1 MNCKPER
8 LWLVVLWMT
17 LLPSFAHAAGTL
29 PRSEGSDF
37 RALVWNVSREKF
49 FEHQQDYLFALR
61 AIDADLLIFDEMPGD
76 RGAEDVSAVLRDL
89 DSPGDPDWQV
99 AYGSS
104 GDNQRVVIA
113 LRGDVE
119 PLRPF
124 EHLPYPPRFV
134 AWMRQL
140 PLNPY
145 QRQRLDQNL
154 DAGIGAFAAQV
165 RIGGRR
171 IIAVGVDLQCCGD
184 SDDAWEERRRYV
196 EARAIRSTLD
206 RVWFAREPDAVIV
219 AGDFN
224 AVRGKR
230 PVNLLQGDEKRPQR
244 RLAIADARHANGID
258 NWTWDGRGTPFP
270 SRAIDFMLHS
280 RALRVLQALVFDAE
294 TMSES
299 QRQNLGLDAAM
310 FRTMGEHRPV
320 VVDFAWR

>member
-1 MNCKPER
+1 MIR
-8 LWLVVLWMT
+8 LLVAWLA
-17 LLPSFAHAAGTL
+17 LLPACAFAAGTL
-29 PRSEGSDF
+29 PRAEGSDF

-49 FEHQQDYLFALR
+49 FEHQQDYLLALR
-61 AIDADLLIFDEMPGD
+61 AIDADLLIFDEMPGG
-76 RGAEDVSAVLRDL
+76 RGADEVAAVLRNL
-89 DSPGDPDWQV
+89 NAPGDPDWQV

-104 GDNQRVVIA
+104 GDNQRAVIA

-119 PLRPF
+119 PLRQF
-124 EHLPYPPRFV
+124 QHLPYPPRFA
-134 AWMRQL
+134 AWMRKL

-171 IIAVGVDLQCCGD
+171 VIVVGVDLQCCGD

-196 EARAIRSTLD
+196 EARAIRSVLD
-206 RVWFAREPDAVIV
+206 RVWSARKPDAVIV

-224 AVRGKR
+224 AVRGRR
-230 PVNLLQGDEKRPQR
+230 PVNLMQGDEKRPER
-244 RLAIADARHANGID
+244 RLAIADARHANGKD

-270 SRAIDFMLHS
+270 SRAIDFMLLS
-280 RALRVLQALVFDAE
+280 RSLRVLQALVFDPE
-294 TMSES
+294 TMSETA
-299 QRQNLGLDAAM
+299 RQSLDLDAEM
-310 FRTMGEHRPV
+310 FRPMSEHRPV

>member
-1 MNCKPER
+1 MNCKCER
-8 LWLVVLWMT
+8 LWLVALWLA
-17 LLPSFAHAAGTL
+17 LLPAFAAAASTL
-29 PRSEGSDF
+29 PRAEGSDF

-49 FEHQQDYLFALR
+49 FEQQEAYRVALS

-76 RGAEDVSAVLRDL
+76 RGADEVAGLLRNVNA
-89 DSPGDPDWQV
+89 PGDADWQV

-104 GDNQRVVIA
+104 GDNQRAVIA
-113 LRGDVE
+113 LRGHVE
-119 PLRPF
+119 PLRQF
-124 EHLPYPPRFV
+124 QHLPYPPRFA

-154 DAGIGAFAAQV
+154 GAGIGAFGAQV

-171 IIAVGVDLQCCGD
+171 IIVVGVDLQCCGD
-184 SDDAWEERRRYV
+184 SDDAWEEHRRYV
-196 EARAIRSTLD
+196 EARAIRSVLD
-206 RVWFAREPDAVIV
+206 RVWSAHKPDAVIV

-224 AVRGKR
+224 AVRGRR
-230 PVNLLQGDEKRPQR
+230 PVNLVQGDEKRPER
-244 RLAIADARHANGID
+244 RLVIADARHANGKD

-280 RALRVLQALVFDAE
+280 RALRVVQALVFDAE
-294 TMSES
+294 TLSEE
-299 QRQNLGLDAAM
+299 QRQSLGLDAGM
-310 FRTMGEHRPV
+310 FRSMSEHRPV

>member
-1 MNCKPER
+1 MTRPSLILR
-8 LWLVVLWMT
+8 LVLAWLT
-17 LLPSFAHAAGTL
+17 LLPAVGLAAGTL
-29 PRSEGSDF
+29 ARAEGSDF

-49 FEHQQDYLFALR
+49 FEQQQDYLIALR

-76 RGAEDVSAVLRDL
+76 RSADDVSAVLRSL

-113 LRGDVE
+113 MRGEVE
-119 PLRPF
+119 PLRQF
-124 EHLPYPPRFV
+124 QRLPYPPRFI

-154 DAGIGAFAAQV
+154 EAGIGAFAAQL

-171 IIAVGVDLQCCGD
+171 IIVAGVDLQCCGD

-196 EARAIRSTLD
+196 EARSIRSVLD
-206 RVWFAREPDAVIV
+206 RVWSAREPDAVIV

-224 AVRGKR
+224 AVRGRR
-230 PVNLLQGDEKRPQR
+230 PVNLLQGDAERPQR
-244 RLAIADARHANGID
+244 RLAIADASHANGVD
-258 NWTWDGRGTPFP
+258 RWTWDGRGTPFP

-299 QRQNLGLDAAM
+299 QRQSLGLGAGM
-310 FRTMGEHRPV
+310 FRTMSEHRPI